1 MSDRII
7 LSLSGVRKHYT
18 MGANRIE
25 VLRGIDWQVRAGE
38 WVSLTG
44 ASGSGK
50 TTLLHLLGLLER
62 PDEGVITAC
71 GEDYAKLRRGAA
83 AEFRR
88 RKLGFIFQNYCLLP
102 ELTVLENIMLPG
114 MLAGTARRVL
124 EADARLLAERVGLG
138 ARLAHRSN
146 ELSGGEQQRAAIA
159 RALVN
164 RPEILLADEPT
175 GNLDSRTG
183 EEILRLFRDI
193 RAERPECTLV
203 MITHNAEI
211 AAMADRADTLADGL
225 IRTREEVLS

>member
-1 MSDRII
+1 MSDQVI

-18 MGANRIE
+18 MGTVRID

-62 PDEGVITAC
+62 PDEGSITAC
-71 GEDYAKLRRGAA
+71 GQDYALLRRGAA

-88 RKLGFIFQNYCLLP
+88 RKLGFVFQNYCLLP
-102 ELTVLENIMLPG
+102 ELSALENIMLPG
-114 MLAGTARRVL
+114 MLAGTPRRELEKAAR
-124 EADARLLAERVGLG
+124 ALAERVGL
-138 ARLAHRSN
+138 ADRLEHRSN

-193 RAERPECTLV
+193 RAERPECAIV

-211 AAMADRADTLADGL
+211 AALADRSDTLADGV
-225 IRTREEVLS
+225 IRTKEAAE

>member
-1 MSDRII
+1 MSDRVI
-7 LSLSGVRKHYT
+7 LSLSGVRKHYF

-38 WVSLTG
+38 WVSITG

-62 PDEGVITAC
+62 PDEGVINAC
-71 GEDYAKLRRGAA
+71 GQDYAKLRRGAA
-83 AEFRR
+83 ADFRR
-88 RKLGFIFQNYCLLP
+88 RKIGFIFQNYCLLP
-102 ELTVLENIMLPG
+102 ELSVLENIMLPG
-114 MLAGTARRVL
+114 MLAGTARRKL
-124 EADARLLAERVGLG
+124 ETDARALAERVGLT
-138 ARLAHRSN
+138 ARLAHRST

-164 RPEILLADEPT
+164 RPELLLADEPT
-175 GNLDSRTG
+175 GNLDRRTG

-225 IRTREEVLS
+225 IRPQENDTL